1 MTLTTMATAAMAM
14 ARRTTFPLLFA
25 VALAAAQS
33 PSSEHVFNVS
43 RANLDKALATLRVN
57 IPGRLPILD
66 GFVAPEVTALDKYQ
80 RAYYQYNLEIRPAGA
95 GSTALRVSAKVTA
108 WYAGDN
114 ASPAGYRVLPSNGR
128 LESDLVER
136 LEDALQQKSANVA
149 AGTTPHASA
158 APVTA
163 GSESRAATPPAQP
176 AKPSTFGLTFP
187 IEQSPSRGGL
197 APPSSRELAQEKRF
211 QELTEQAT
219 NLEEVLHNQ
228 AHPNDLAAVLKAG
241 TPIFAKPIDP
251 GDVLFRAD
259 AEDEFKVLDQSGDW
273 VHVQVSGISRGWM
286 RRKDLE
292 MPGESEAPAAAEAKP
307 AAPTES
313 QTHEETSLF
322 PGEWPALRGHIVR
335 IAWVRPDSAAAMDRW
350 ELARSMF
357 RATYGNITRG
367 NLKVDGV
374 VLVIDA
380 ADGGMVAATNDSL
393 RRWNTG
399 ALSDAAFR
407 KECWTDS
414 PEALGETAHRESGVK
429 SQSQ

>member
-1 MTLTTMATAAMAM
+1 MNVTMTMDI
-14 ARRTTFPLLFA
+14 ARRTPLLLLLA
-25 VALAAAQS
+25 VTLATAQN
-33 PSSEHVFNVS
+33 PSSEHVFQVS
-43 RANLDKALATLRVN
+43 RADLETALATLRVN
-57 IPGRLPILD
+57 TPGRLPILD

-80 RAYYQYNLEIRPAGA
+80 RAYYQYKLEIRPAGA
-95 GSTALRVSAKVTA
+95 ASTALRVSVKVTA

-114 ASPAGYRVLPSNGR
+114 SSPAGYRVLPSNGR
-128 LESDLVER
+128 LESDLLER
-136 LEDALQQKSANVA
+136 LEDALQQKSATVA
-149 AGTTPHASA
+149 AGTPLQATAPSPATENKSSA
-158 APVTA
+158 ATRP
-163 GSESRAATPPAQP
+163 TPP

-187 IEQSPSRGGL
+187 IEPASRAGL
-197 APPSSRELAQEKRF
+197 EPPNSRQLAQEKRF
-211 QELTEQAT
+211 QQLTEQAT

-228 AHPNDLAAVLKAG
+228 AHPNDLAAVLKTG

-251 GDVLFRAD
+251 GEVLFRAD

-273 VHVQVSGISRGWM
+273 VHVQVSGISRGWI

-292 MPGESEAPAAAEAKP
+292 MPGESEHAAEVKP
-307 AAPTES
+307 ATPPEP

-335 IAWVRPDSAAAMDRW
+335 IAWVRPGSGAAMGRW

-357 RATYGNITRG
+357 RATYDNVTRG
-367 NLKVDGV
+367 NMKVDGV
-374 VLVIDA
+374 VLIIDA
-380 ADGGMVAATNDSL
+380 ADGGMVAATTDAL
-393 RRWNTG
+393 HRWNTG